1 MSTEQQPTTG
11 HPGTGDDPTE
21 TLTTEVPTTE
31 DLTSETL
38 ATENLPGETLTTEV
52 PASTAP
58 TGAAADEGISTTPPA
73 TASDPQVAAQ
83 AAEVERPERGP
94 RVGTVVWGL
103 VLAVLGVGVLAWAG
117 GRRIDVDVAAIV
129 LVAGAGVAL
138 LIGSIISGTRRRR

>member
-73 TASDPQVAAQ
+73 TASDPPVAAQ